1 MFCNQSRFDLPTAIV
16 TESIFNQL
24 VDSAQTRWLTSEHR
38 RLREALANSSPKFL
52 AEPSG
57 KAERGEVRRG
67 LRSAEGR
74 LLPEGRKNEVR
85 RGLRSAEG
93 RLLPE
98 GRKND
103 GISTSVQTTPTP
115 PNSGGEKNTL
125 LDQWANDENF
135 IKFCQGQE
143 ASRKRGAGGKTKGEI
158 FKALT
163 IDKKLQT
170 YCDNLKKSLPFVIFI
185 ATYIETASAS
195 GKLGCWRKQAAC
207 RLNGLCVI
215 DFDHIEGDCRAVWE
229 EAYAKLSD
237 KDKSRILLV
246 YITPSGHG
254 LKVVFMADVAVGN
267 LIDNQKDF
275 SKKLGLNPD
284 EACKDASRGAFLTTR
299 EDIILLDERIFTYEN
314 PAFGEKYNELYHAG
328 KSQPTDLFTT
338 TMTTKTTDAV
348 NGGNN
353 LACGEGKK
361 FSPCERPEVER
372 SKLSELSSKQEPE
385 LSYNGVP
392 YVKIIEAWLDGKDL
406 TNKRHDT
413 LVELAN
419 HLRYLV
425 GKNAKKIEE
434 VVMSLP
440 WVQDLAAEG
449 EDVAGTVSSV
459 MGWRYN
465 ERMPDRLRE
474 ALGKVGALDSPPKLG
489 GVRGGL
495 RSAEGRLLPEGRKNN
510 GISEAVQ
517 TTPPD
522 GTPPNLGGEKDTDIY
537 AMLPLDKWAE
547 ELQEMAEF
555 YPCMKELF
563 LNAHPHKLPAILF
576 SSAALFGTLMTR
588 AYYHFWYEPE
598 IVRRLNYCIFIIGD
612 PGAGKNVIEKFY
624 FKIADPMIQADQCLI
639 DAVNRYK
646 DGRTERTT
654 STKAQKGDALKKPVV
669 GIRVHPARTATGE
682 FIRHMLAAVENVQG
696 TPMNLHMFS
705 FDSELDNVTKNNKGG
720 DWKDREILELK
731 AFHNEQ
737 DGQMYANQESITG
750 MFNVFWNFIYTG
762 TPYALH
768 RKVNQRNFGTGMSTR
783 LAVIPLPDKGMA
795 QRHQK
800 RDPSANETLRTWAY
814 RLDRVEGEI
823 PIEPLNDETYDWQSS
838 RLEIAEFNGD
848 KADRTL
854 LKRIPYYGIGVSLPF
869 ILMRHWDEWQE
880 SKTLTMDDTDKRLCR
895 LAMEIQYKCQQFF
908 FGEMAF
914 NYFADQNK
922 EFVVRR
928 RTTRYDDC
936 YRKLPDEFKTQQF
949 MDCFGC
955 SNATAA
961 RSISRFKEDG
971 IIENVKFGVYK
982 KILMELP

>member
-1 MFCNQSRFDLPTAIV
+1 MFCYQRSFGLPTEVITVEQFRALIRAPR
-16 TESIFNQL
+16 TLKL
-24 VDSAQTRWLTSEHR
+24 VKEA
-38 RLREALANSSPKFL
+38 REALA
-52 AEPSG
+52 
-57 KAERGEVRRG
+57 RGDK
-67 LRSAEGR
+67 SAYDN
-74 LLPEGRKNEVR
+74 K
-85 RGLRSAEG
+85 
-93 RLLPE
+93 
-98 GRKND
+98 K
-103 GISTSVQTTPTP
+103 
-115 PNSGGEKNTL
+115 
-125 LDQWANDENF
+125 
-135 IKFCQGQE
+135 
-143 ASRKRGAGGKTKGEI
+143 KG
-158 FKALT
+158 
-163 IDKKLQT
+163 
-170 YCDNLKKSLPFVIFI
+170 LPFVIFI
-185 ATYIETASAS
+185 ATYDESDKKFENKQTGEETT
-195 GKLGCWRKQAAC
+195 KRGCWRNQKFC

-215 DFDHIEGDCRAVWE
+215 DFDHVDEGVQTTPTPPRSALPLGSSKNLGGERLREIWA

-237 KDKSRILLV
+237 EDKARVLFV
-246 YITPSGHG
+246 FITPSGHG
-254 LKVVFMADVAVGN
+254 LKVVFMADVNVGN

-275 SKKLGLNPD
+275 SAKLGLNPD
-284 EACKDASRGAFLTTR
+284 ESCKDGSRGAFLTTSD
-299 EDIILLDERIFTYEN
+299 DIIFIDEEKLFTYEN
-314 PAFGEKYNELYHAG
+314 EEFGKKYNDEYRSGH
-328 KSQPTDLFTT
+328 SQPTLS
-338 TMTTKTTDAV
+338 
-348 NGGNN
+348 GRILPLSRGSQRGSEQGN
-353 LACGEGKK
+353 
-361 FSPCERPEVER
+361 
-372 SKLSELSSKQEPE
+372 
-385 LSYNGVP
+385 
-392 YVKIIEAWLDGKDL
+392 IEAD
-406 TNKRHDT
+406 
-413 LVELAN
+413 
-419 HLRYLV
+419 
-425 GKNAKKIEE
+425 
-434 VVMSLP
+434 
-440 WVQDLAAEG
+440 
-449 EDVAGTVSSV
+449 
-459 MGWRYN
+459 
-465 ERMPDRLRE
+465 
-474 ALGKVGALDSPPKLG
+474 
-489 GVRGGL
+489 
-495 RSAEGRLLPEGRKNN
+495 
-510 GISEAVQ
+510 Q

-522 GTPPNLGGEKDTDIY
+522 GTPPRSALPLGSSKNSGGEKDTYHGVPYGKIVEAWLDGKKVEPGDRHRTSLCLADHLRYITDNDPVLIERILREVPFVAEIVKERNEDVAATVKSAREYKMYKSMPKKLSEALEKAGVKEADQTTPDPSYSGGEKDSDIY

-547 ELQEMAEF
+547 ELQEMAEY

-563 LNAHPHKLPAILF
+563 MNAHPHKMPAILF

-624 FKIADPMIQADQCLI
+624 FKIADPIIQADQGLI

-646 DGRTERTT
+646 DGRTERST

-682 FIRHMLAAVENVQG
+682 FIRHMLAAVETVQG
-696 TPMNLHMFS
+696 QPMNLHMFS

-720 DWKDREILELK
+720 DWKDREVLELK

-737 DGQMYANQESITG
+737 DGQMYGNQESITG

-823 PIEPLNDETYDWQSS
+823 PIEPLNDETFDWQSS

-880 SKTLTMDDTDKRLCR
+880 SKTLTMDDTDKGLCR

-928 RTTRYDDC
+928 RTTRFDDC
-936 YRKLPDEFKTQQF
+936 YRKLPDEFKTQQM
-949 MDCFGC
+949 MDSFQC
-955 SNATAA
+955 SQPTA
-961 RSISRFKEDG
+961 SRNITRFLQDG
-971 IIENVKFGVYK
+971 IIERIAHGTYRK
-982 KILMELP
+982 LLQELP

>member
-24 VDSAQTRWLTSEHR
+24 VDSAQTKWLTTEHR
-38 RLREALANSSPKFL
+38 KLREAL
-52 AEPSG
+52 PSI
-57 KAERGEVRRG
+57 
-67 LRSAEGR
+67 LEGDTE
-74 LLPEGRKNEVR
+74 LLN
-85 RGLRSAEG
+85 
-93 RLLPE
+93 
-98 GRKND
+98 
-103 GISTSVQTTPTP
+103 
-115 PNSGGEKNTL
+115 
-125 LDQWANDENF
+125 QWANDENF

-143 ASRKRGAGGKTKGEI
+143 TSKKKAAGGKTKGEV

-163 IDKKLQT
+163 IEKKLQT

-215 DFDHIEGDCRAVWE
+215 DFDHVDEGVQTTPPDGTPPNLGGERLREIWA
-229 EAYAKLSD
+229 EAYNKLSD
-237 KDKSRILLV
+237 EDKARILLV

-254 LKVVFMADVAVGN
+254 LKVVFMADVNVGN

-275 SKKLGLNPD
+275 SAKLGLNPD

-314 PAFGEKYNELYHAG
+314 PAFGEKYNEQYRAG

-338 TMTTKTTDAV
+338 TMTTKTTSAA

-353 LACGEGKK
+353 LASGEDK
-361 FSPCERPEVER
+361 EL
-372 SKLSELSSKQEPE
+372 SKLSE

-434 VVMSLP
+434 VVMQLP

-449 EDVAGTVSSV
+449 ENVSSTV
-459 MGWRYN
+459 ASVIDFKYHEW
-465 ERMPDRLRE
+465 MPKKMKE
-474 ALGKVGALDSPPKLG
+474 ALRKVGAVD
-489 GVRGGL
+489 
-495 RSAEGRLLPEGRKNN
+495 
-510 GISEAVQ
+510 Q

-522 GTPPNLGGEKDTDIY
+522 GTPPNSGGEKDTDIY

-547 ELQEMAEF
+547 ELQEMAEY

-624 FKIADPMIQADQCLI
+624 FKIADPIIQSDQCLI

-800 RDPSANETLRTWAY
+800 RDPHANEALRTWAY

-823 PIEPLNDETYDWQSS
+823 PIEPLNDETFDWQSS

-928 RTTRYDDC
+928 RTTRFDDC
-936 YRKLPDEFKTQQF
+936 YRKLPDEFKTQQM
-949 MDCFGC
+949 MDSFQC
-955 SNATAA
+955 SQPTA
-961 RSISRFKEDG
+961 SRNITRFLQDC
-971 IIENVKFGVYK
+971 IIERIAHGTYRK
-982 KILMELP
+982 LLQELP

>member
-1 MFCNQSRFDLPTAIV
+1 MFCYQRSFGLPTEVITIEQFRALIRAPR
-16 TESIFNQL
+16 TLKL
-24 VDSAQTRWLTSEHR
+24 VKEA
-38 RLREALANSSPKFL
+38 REALA
-52 AEPSG
+52 
-57 KAERGEVRRG
+57 RGD
-67 LRSAEGR
+67 
-74 LLPEGRKNEVR
+74 KN
-85 RGLRSAEG
+85 AYDN
-93 RLLPE
+93 
-98 GRKND
+98 K
-103 GISTSVQTTPTP
+103 
-115 PNSGGEKNTL
+115 K
-125 LDQWANDENF
+125 
-135 IKFCQGQE
+135 
-143 ASRKRGAGGKTKGEI
+143 KG
-158 FKALT
+158 
-163 IDKKLQT
+163 
-170 YCDNLKKSLPFVIFI
+170 LPFVIFI
-185 ATYIETASAS
+185 ATYDESDKEFENKQT
-195 GKLGCWRKQAAC
+195 GEKTTKRGHWRNQKFC

-215 DFDHIEGDCRAVWE
+215 DFDHVEGDVRKVWE
-229 EAYAKLSD
+229 DAFARLSD
-237 KDKSRILLV
+237 EDKARVLFV
-246 YITPSGHG
+246 FVTPSGHG
-254 LKVVFMADVAVGN
+254 LKVVFMADVNVGN

-275 SKKLGLNPD
+275 SAKLGLNPD

-299 EDIILLDERIFTYEN
+299 EDIISINEEKLFTYEDIS
-314 PAFGEKYNELYHAG
+314 FGEKYNDEYRSGH
-328 KSQPTDLFTT
+328 SQPTVRPAGSPVAGCHSGQGSHDTGGDSSRHEASVVLARDLFI
-338 TMTTKTTDAV
+338 MYDRDKRKTLKV
-348 NGGNN
+348 
-353 LACGEGKK
+353 L
-361 FSPCERPEVER
+361 
-372 SKLSELSSKQEPE
+372 LSQ
-385 LSYNGVP
+385 
-392 YVKIIEAWLDGKDL
+392 
-406 TNKRHDT
+406 
-413 LVELAN
+413 
-419 HLRYLV
+419 
-425 GKNAKKIEE
+425 
-434 VVMSLP
+434 P
-440 WVQDLAAEG
+440 WVQQIINERG
-449 EDVAGTVSSV
+449 EDVERTVNDAAAYVAAQESEAAKKGKPWLPKVSKE
-459 MGWRYN
+459 MK
-465 ERMPDRLRE
+465 E
-474 ALGKVGALDSPPKLG
+474 ALEKVVGK
-489 GVRGGL
+489 
-495 RSAEGRLLPEGRKNN
+495 
-510 GISEAVQ
+510 EADQ

-624 FKIADPMIQADQCLI
+624 FKIADPIIQSDQCLI

-800 RDPSANETLRTWAY
+800 RDPHANEALRTWAY

-823 PIEPLNDETYDWQSS
+823 PIEPLNDETFDWQSS

-928 RTTRYDDC
+928 RTTRFDDC
-936 YRKLPDEFKTQQF
+936 YRKLPDEFRTQQM
-949 MDCFGC
+949 MDSFQC
-955 SNATAA
+955 SQPTA
-961 RSISRFKEDG
+961 SRNITRFLQDG
-971 IIENVKFGVYK
+971 IIERIAHGTYRK
-982 KILMELP
+982 LLQELP